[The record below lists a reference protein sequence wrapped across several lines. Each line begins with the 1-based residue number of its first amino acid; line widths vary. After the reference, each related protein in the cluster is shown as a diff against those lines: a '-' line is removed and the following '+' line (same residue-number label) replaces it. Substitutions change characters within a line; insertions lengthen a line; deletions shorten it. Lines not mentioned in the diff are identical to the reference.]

1 MTIQLELNFL
11 PTYAFKACEDL
22 HAFAV
27 SFASFSTITDA
38 LKAKYYTQYY
48 NLQLHAMDLKGH
60 AFLNGYISVDEFEFL
75 SDLVLESSNL
85 YWGV

>member
-1 MTIQLELNFL
+1 MTVQLELNFL

-22 HAFAV
+22 YSFAV
-27 SFASFSTITDA
+27 SFASFSTATDA
-38 LKAKYYTQYY
+38 LKSKYYTHYY
-48 NLQLHAMDLKGH
+48 ELQRQAMDLKGH
-60 AFLNGYISVDEFEFL
+60 AFLSGYIGVEDFEFL

>member
-22 HAFAV
+22 YAFAV
-27 SFASFSTITDA
+27 SFASFSTDTDA
-38 LKAKYYTQYY
+38 LTEKYFFHYRE
-48 NLQLHAMDLKGH
+48 LQREAMDLKGH
-60 AFLNGYISVDEFEFL
+60 AFLNGYISVEDFEFL
-75 SDLVLESSNL
+75 SDLVLDSSSL